1 MASHSGARAVY
12 DNARNLDDEQLRAI
26 RDNGGVA
33 HMVAFRRY
41 IGEMPQAVTD
51 GQRALAAELGLD
63 TPEGRE
69 AAAPEIVAAYR
80 EGLAALRAEHGDVDI
95 SVLADHIDHAVEV
108 AGIEHVGIASDFDG
122 GGGVGGWEDAS
133 ETAAVTEELLRRGY
147 TPDEIEMM
155 WSGNILR
162 VMRAVE
168 EAAATE

>member
-1 MASHSGARAVY
+1 MLLKPGETVELRPEGEGKDPVY
-12 DNARNLDDEQLRAI
+12 RLRAPLLYD
-26 RDNGGVA
+26 RVQLEA
-33 HMVAFRRY
+33 
-41 IGEMPQAVTD
+41 AVTRH
-51 GQRALAAELGLD
+51 GGKRHGAYEL
-63 TPEGRE
+63 
-69 AAAPEIVAAYR
+69 
-80 EGLAALRAEHGDVDI
+80 LAALRAEHGDVDI